1 MHKQESAFSLWKSGW
16 CSPPNNSPP
25 LSCFKSSCL
34 WLLHINKKEIFL
46 SYSLISKF
54 YCTNCKVRLF
64 KNTVFENHITCL
76 ISNFPVKY
84 ISIMLI
90 FGTKIQIILQ
100 KETFWGI
107 LNHVKKGEGPISWK
121 KILWDTRSEH
131 LCYLH
136 LNWPP
141 SWELSA
147 YYQLWEI

>member
-46 SYSLISKF
+46 SYSLIPKF

-84 ISIMLI
+84 ITIMLI
-90 FGTKIQIILQ
+90 FGIKN
-100 KETFWGI
+100 
-107 LNHVKKGEGPISWK
+107 LNNFAKRDFLRDFKPCKKRRRANFLK
-121 KILWDTRSEH
+121 KKFYGTLGVSI
-131 LCYLH
+131 Y
-136 LNWPP
+136 
-141 SWELSA
+141 A
-147 YYQLWEI
+147 IYI